1 MPDGLRGWER
11 GEALSS
17 RLGLG
22 STASHT
28 TTFRRSRRPS
38 ALLPGFSAGPVI
50 LRRERWETR
59 YAAATITSDVLAI
72 TVAVVLGYLLGLGS
86 FVPLF
91 GNVAPGVGVVAGLL
105 MLVGLVTARA
115 WDPRVLG
122 QGAEEFSRVL
132 RAVVTSAVVLGLL
145 GLALQATAPRPWV
158 FGLMPMAGVLAV
170 LGRLALRDRLHTLR
184 GRGECALPVL
194 AVGTVESVSDL
205 IVRTGRDSRRGWIV
219 TGICTPTGTA
229 SHGADGILG
238 VPVLGDLDAVGEI
251 SRAGRHRVVA
261 VCPTPGWTPARLR
274 QLAWQLEEAPTELVV
289 DPGLMEVAGP
299 RLHIEPVDG
308 LPLLRLTRPTFT
320 GVPWL
325 AKHAMDRLGSALLL
339 LVIAPLLL
347 VLAVA
352 IKLDGGG
359 PVFFRQVRVG
369 RHGREFTMLK
379 FRSMVV
385 DAETRLAELVAA
397 NDGAGPLFKM
407 RTDPRITRVGAILR
421 RYSFDELP
429 QLINVL
435 TGAMSLVGP
444 RPPLPAEVA
453 TYGRDAQRKLLVK
466 PGLTGLWQISG
477 RSDLSWEQS
486 VRLDLRYVENW
497 NLALD
502 ALILW
507 KTFGAVINSR
517 GAY

>member
-1 MPDGLRGWER
+1 MER

-22 STASHT
+22 STTSRST
-28 TTFRRSRRPS
+28 TSGRSWRPS
-38 ALLPGFSAGPVI
+38 AHLPGFKSGPTI
-50 LRRERWETR
+50 PRRERWETR
-59 YAAATITSDVLAI
+59 YTASSVASDVLAI
-72 TVAVVLGYLLGLGS
+72 GVAVLIGSLLGLGS
-86 FVPLF
+86 FVPQF
-91 GNVAPGVGVVAGLL
+91 GHVAVGVGVVAGLL
-105 MLVGLVTARA
+105 MVLGLVISRA

-158 FGLMPMAGVLAV
+158 FGLMPMAGVLMV
-170 LGRLALRDRLHTLR
+170 LGRLALRARLHALRRR
-184 GRGECALPVL
+184 GRCDLPVL
-194 AVGTVESVSDL
+194 AVGTIESVTDL
-205 IVRTGRDSRRGWIV
+205 IVRTRRDTRRGWVV
-219 TGICTPTGTA
+219 TGVCTPTGA
-229 SHGADGILG
+229 ARCGADGILG
-238 VPVLGDLDAVGEI
+238 VPVVGDLDTVADSTRE
-251 SRAGRHRVVA
+251 GRHRVVA
-261 VCPTPGWTPARLR
+261 VCPTPGWSPSRLH
-274 QLAWQLEEAPTELVV
+274 QLAWNLEEAPTELVV

-299 RLHIEPVDG
+299 RLHIDPVDG

-320 GVPWL
+320 GVPWV
-325 AKHAMDRLGSALLL
+325 AKHAIDRCGSALLL
-339 LVIAPLLL
+339 FLIAPVLL
-347 VLAVA
+347 VLAIGV
-352 IKLDGGG
+352 KLDGGG
-359 PVFFRQVRVG
+359 PVFFRQTRVG

-385 DAETRLAELVAA
+385 DAEAKLVELVAA
-397 NDGAGPLFKM
+397 NDGAGPLFKLK
-407 RTDPRITRVGAILR
+407 TDPRITRVGAFLR
-421 RYSFDELP
+421 RYSLDELP
-429 QLINVL
+429 QLVNVL

-453 TYGRDAQRKLLVK
+453 TYGRDAQRRLLVK

-507 KTFGAVINSR
+507 KTFGAVVNSR